1 MLPAKP
7 THTDLVEIPS
17 TDKPSTYVER
27 PLVGYL
33 VAQAIARAG
42 GVLRD
47 PRRYPAATARRQLVS
62 GGRR

>member
-1 MLPAKP
+1 MLPTKP
-7 THTDLVEIPS
+7 TPTNLVEIS
-17 TDKPSTYVER
+17 SADKPTVYVER
-27 PLVGYL
+27 PLVGFL

-47 PRRYPAATARRQLVS
+47 PRRYPAPTARRQLVS